1 MPDFPDTR
9 LSLLH
14 RLQNGHDDAAWS
26 EFHEIYR
33 PVLFRMVAAVG
44 LPPQDHHDAVQEVWM
59 AIYRGIDKYESRPH
73 AFAFRGWLSTIA
85 RNTTINYLTR
95 RRATS
100 RIGNISEA
108 SQLED
113 SRFSVAQMQSQW
125 DREYQRQVLEWAAK
139 RVASRIA
146 PNTFDAFWR
155 TVVNG
160 ESVEAVAADL
170 GMSPGAVYV
179 ARGRIMASLKR
190 EVDARE
196 LKEEQ

>member
-14 RLQNGHDDAAWS
+14 RLQNGQDDAAWS

-33 PVLFRMVAAVG
+33 PVLYRMVAAIG
-44 LPPQDHHDAVQEVWM
+44 LPQSDHHDVVQEVWL
-59 AIYRGIDKYESRPH
+59 AIYRGIEKYESRTH

-85 RNTTINYLTR
+85 RNTAINYLTR
-95 RRATS
+95 RRDKS
-100 RIGNISEA
+100 RAGNISEA
-108 SQLED
+108 AQLED
-113 SRFSVAQMQSQW
+113 ARFSVAEMQAQW
-125 DREYQRQVLEWAAK
+125 DREYQRQILEWAAK
-139 RVASRIA
+139 RVKSRIA

-160 ESVEAVAADL
+160 ESVETVAAEL
-170 GMSPGAVYV
+170 GMTTGAVYV

-196 LKEEQ
+196 MKEEQ